1 MNYCFRSQFL
11 FGIVITATLSHFCFA
26 NGAQAQPLQN
36 SPTQQDQNT
45 SYQATFTAEE
55 LEQIILAL
63 DLFPTLGLVSQ
74 KNRAATQLNSQL
86 RALKSSSPQQ
96 EYQLSSQ
103 QSQQLQQ
110 VLSSI
115 PRTKLEAVNYL
126 LRSQNRTGEMELT
139 AQEVEG
145 VVKLL
150 TEVPREEFSA
160 VQKEQLGMVLD
171 FFQELPQYR
180 SSRLSSEQTQALQ
193 GAIALLF
200 FPSQSASTASSTT
213 ETSPPTEISTSST
226 SSTTETSQA
235 TPSSTETSPPPTNNV
250 TPSSETE
257 TSQPDSS
264 SEEEKQ
270 FSEPITISKTELQQI
285 LSTLQGIQALNL
297 SSPINLSELI
307 NEFLG
312 LLVTP
317 EQEVEL
323 SPQQR
328 QQVSTVLNSLSPEET
343 AEVDEYLASESVG
356 EQFYLSQSAIANTLE
371 FLENLS
377 EADLTSQEE
386 TARQELIKIFEE
398 LAAIDQ
404 PAIQLSPEQ
413 IREINTLTA
422 TLPKT
427 TPEAVTVE
435 REQLEEA
442 LSAIGEIPP
451 EILSPEQ
458 REAQNRLTTLL
469 ESVSDT
475 EKTSVELS
483 STQIR
488 EINQLR
494 AALPQFDAN
503 TELVERDR
511 VLTILETARE
521 QSLSEEQIQQL
532 EALQTYFESQQPLTE
547 ETTLT
552 PVETEQ
558 VEKLNAFIDNLSRS
572 QITQIGQALGTARGI
587 SPGITVEN
595 PSGFG
600 GAHGSIS
607 LGAVFQN
614 RTRFTNSSDGSV
626 GTSLSL
632 GNPNTAVGATATLT
646 SFSLLEGRGSEG
658 GFMDNGSLSFEVNRN
673 LSDLSSVGIGVE
685 NLIPWGQQDSGTS
698 TYLTFSQGIP
708 LRSDTRKPFGIAYV
722 TAGLGNGR
730 FRPEEDFDPEN
741 DGTQFNFFGNATLQL
756 LNRTNLI
763 VEWGG
768 QDLNVGLSIVPFAN
782 IPIVITPAIVDITGS
797 AGDGER
803 FTLGV
808 SYGTIFEF

>member
-1 MNYCFRSQFL
+1 DRA
-11 FGIVITATLSHFCFA
+11 IA
-26 NGAQAQPLQN
+26 PL
-36 SPTQQDQNT
+36 
-45 SYQATFTAEE
+45 
-55 LEQIILAL
+55 
-63 DLFPTLGLVSQ
+63 
-74 KNRAATQLNSQL
+74 KSQL
-86 RALKSSSPQQ
+86 TTLKSSSSQS

-103 QSQQLQQ
+103 QSQQLQR

-115 PRTKLEAVNYL
+115 SRAKLEAVNYL
-126 LRSQNRTGEMELT
+126 LRSQNTSGEMELA

-145 VVKLL
+145 VVNLL
-150 TEVPREEFSA
+150 TQVPQEQFSP
-160 VQKEQLGMVLD
+160 VQQEQLELVID
-171 FFQELPQYR
+171 FFQELPQYQ
-180 SSRLSSEQTQALQ
+180 SSRLSSEQTEALQ

-200 FPSQSASTASSTT
+200 FPSPSASTATDTSSSSEISASSTT
-213 ETSPPTEISTSST
+213 ETSETSPPSSSKVPT
-226 SSTTETSQA
+226 FSDTETSQA
-235 TPSSTETSPPPTNNV
+235 TPSSPETSPSPSTETSPSAQENNF
-250 TPSSETE
+250 T
-257 TSQPDSS
+257 
-264 SEEEKQ
+264 
-270 FSEPITISKTELQQI
+270 EPITVSKTELQQI
-285 LSTLQGIQALNL
+285 LSTLQGVQALNL

-312 LLVTP
+312 LLITP

-328 QQVSTVLNSLSPEET
+328 QQVSTLLNGLSAEEREELDT
-343 AEVDEYLASESVG
+343 YLANESVG
-356 EQFYLSQSAIANTLE
+356 ERFYLSQSAIANTLE
-371 FLENLS
+371 FLEDLS
-377 EADLTSQEE
+377 QADLNSEE
-386 TARQELIKIFEE
+386 QAARQELLTIFEE
-398 LAAIDQ
+398 LAATDQ
-404 PAIQLSPEQ
+404 PAIQVSPEQ
-413 IREINTLTA
+413 LREINTLTA
-422 TLPKT
+422 TLPET

-435 REQLEEA
+435 RENLENA
-442 LSAIGEIPP
+442 LSAIREIPS

-458 REAQNRLTTLL
+458 RDAQNRLTTVL
-469 ESVSDT
+469 ESLSETD
-475 EKTSVELS
+475 KSSVELS

-488 EINQLR
+488 EINSLR
-494 AALPQFDAN
+494 AALPQFDPN

-511 VLTILETARE
+511 VLNILETARE
-521 QSLSEEQIQQL
+521 QSLSEEQTEQL
-532 EALQTYFESQQPLTE
+532 EALQTYFQNQEPLTE

-552 PVETEQ
+552 PVETAQ
-558 VEKLNAFIDNLSRS
+558 VEKLNAFIDTLDRS
-572 QITQIGQALGTARGI
+572 QITQIGQALGTATGI

-600 GAHGSIS
+600 GANGSVS
-607 LGAVFQN
+607 LGAIFQD

-632 GNPNTAVGATATLT
+632 GNPNTAIGVTTTLT

-658 GFMDNGSLSFEVNRN
+658 GFLDNGSLSFEVNRN

-685 NLIPWGQQDSGTS
+685 NLIPWGQQDSGKS

-708 LRSDTRKPFGIAYV
+708 LRSDTRKPFGIAYA

-730 FRPEEDFDPEN
+730 FRPEEDFDPDD
-741 DGTQFNFFGNATLQL
+741 DGTQFNFFGNVTLQL
-756 LNRTNLI
+756 LDRTNLI

-768 QDLNVGLSIVPFAN
+768 QDLNMGLSIVPFAN